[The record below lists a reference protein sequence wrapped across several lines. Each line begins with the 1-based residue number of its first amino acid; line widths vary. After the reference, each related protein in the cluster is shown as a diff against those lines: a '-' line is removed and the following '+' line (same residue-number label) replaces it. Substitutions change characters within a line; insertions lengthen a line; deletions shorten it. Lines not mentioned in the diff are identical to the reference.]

1 MHETQNQHRLDR
13 FAQSFATTIVHHK
26 WWFILFTFIIVGIA
40 GAGIS
45 KLRFNADSKVFF
57 SKENPQLVA
66 YEKIEQIYS
75 DDDNILIAISAKNGQ
90 IFSNESLQAIKD
102 LVESSWQTPYS
113 FRVDAITNFQYTRS
127 DEDNLLV
134 TDLVE
139 DTEALSTADLAAIR
153 NIALSEPLLQ
163 NRLINEDGTV
173 TAINISCKLP
183 NENTAN
189 PEVVSYIREMTS
201 EWLKAHPNMEV
212 HLSGNV
218 MLENAFSETAQ
229 KDGQTLVPL
238 VFGIFLIMIFLSTR
252 SVSSTISSFLVVI
265 LSIVCALGTAAWLG
279 IDLTS
284 ASSNAPI
291 VISTLAIADCIHV
304 TISFLML
311 FKEGKSKNAA
321 IIESIRINFL
331 PVIITSLTTIIG
343 FLSLNTGDVPPF
355 ADFGNIS
362 AIGMGFALLFSL
374 VTLPALLA
382 VLPIKVK
389 QKVSNGSPTV
399 SRYDKYLDFIFKY
412 KNPILYGSIVI
423 TLIGSYFTVK
433 NQLNDEFI
441 KYFNESI
448 QFRQDTDYINENL
461 TGIYNLEFSI
471 PADGDGNINSPAYL
485 ERLEAFTNYVKA
497 QPEVVHVN
505 SFTEVPKRVNKAMHG
520 DDPAYYKNPD
530 NIEEAAQ
537 YLLLYELSL
546 PYGLDLNN
554 QVNNGKSET
563 RFTVTLKEVQS
574 KEMIEFSERLKN
586 WLIANTPPHM
596 VSDGASLSLMF
607 AHIGERQV
615 KSLISGAVISAILI
629 TIVLMFTFRSIKF
642 GALSIVSNVV
652 PALIGFGIWY
662 FILGYVNLGMT
673 AVFGM
678 TLGII
683 VDNSIHLI
691 SKYMRAKEEKVLSSM
706 DAIRYA
712 FDKVGTAILATTSIL
727 CIGFFILTQSA
738 FLINSSLALITIII
752 LLASVL
758 VCFTTLP
765 ILLERIDHYT
775 LKLKKKKTMK
785 TSMTTALLILLFITG
800 LSFTS
805 YGQNKGLEI
814 AQKAKNA
821 DMGFV
826 NYEVETKMVLTNKNG
841 QTTTNLLTSKAVEV
855 KGDGEKSLIEFNSP
869 KDVSGTKTLTYTHRK
884 GDDDQWIYLPSVAR
898 VKRLTSSNKSG
909 PFMGSEFAFED
920 LTSFEVEKFDYKFIK
935 EETLNGSKMAIVELT
950 PKDTKSGYSKKIV
963 YYNTDKN
970 YRVEKEEFFD
980 RKNAPLKTL
989 TYENYKL
996 YIEKYWRADKL
1007 AMVNL
1012 QNGKRTELIFSKY
1025 KFKTALTEADM
1036 TEESLK
1042 N

>member
-1 MHETQNQHRLDR
+1 MGTTKNQNRLER
-13 FAQSFATTIVHHK
+13 WTQSFATTIVKNK
-26 WWFILFTFIIVGIA
+26 WWSLLFTAIIVGIA
-40 GAGIS
+40 GAGLG
-45 KLRFNADSKVFF
+45 KLNFNADSKVFF
-57 SKENPQLVA
+57 SKENPQLMA
-66 YEKIEQIYS
+66 YEKIEQVYS
-75 DDDNILIAISAKNGQ
+75 DDDNILIAITEKNGQ
-90 IFSNESLQAIKD
+90 IFSNETLGAIKI
-102 LVESSWQTPYS
+102 LVDSAWQTPYS

-127 DEDNLLV
+127 EGDNLV
-134 TDLVE
+134 VSDLVE
-139 DTEALSTADLAAIR
+139 DPQVLDKTALEKIKQ
-153 NIALSEPLLQ
+153 IALAEPLLQ
-163 NRLINEDGTV
+163 NRLINKDATV
-173 TAINISCKLP
+173 TGINISCKIP
-183 NENTAN
+183 NENTAT
-189 PEVVSYIREMTS
+189 PEVVSYIRKMTADWQQ
-201 EWLKAHPNMEV
+201 EHPTMEV

-238 VFGIFLIMIFLSTR
+238 VFGIFLVMIFFSTR

-265 LSIVCALGTAAWLG
+265 ISILCALGTAAWLG

-291 VISTLAIADCIHV
+291 VISTLAISDCIHI

-311 FKEGKSKNAA
+311 LKEGKRKDEA

-331 PVIITSLTTIIG
+331 PVIITSVTTIIG
-343 FLSLNTGDVPPF
+343 FLSLNTGDVPPY

-374 VTLPALLA
+374 ITLPALLA
-382 VLPIKVK
+382 IFPIKVK
-389 QKVSNGSPTV
+389 QKASGTKVTI
-399 SRYDKYLDFIFKY
+399 SRYDKYVDFIFKN
-412 KNPILYGSIVI
+412 KNPILYASIAI
-423 TLIGSYFTVK
+423 TLLGSYFTVK

-448 QFRQDTDYINENL
+448 QFRKDTDYINKNL

-471 PADGDGNINSPAYL
+471 PANGDGNINDPSYL

-520 DDPAYYKNPD
+520 DSTDFYKNPD

-563 RFTVTLKEVQS
+563 RFTVTLREIQS
-574 KEMIEFSERLKN
+574 RQMIDFSERLKT
-586 WLIANTPPHM
+586 WLTNNTPAHM
-596 VSDGASLSLMF
+596 VADGSSLSLMF

-615 KSLISGAVISAILI
+615 SSLINGAILSAVLI
-629 TIVLMFTFRSIKF
+629 TIVLMITFKSIKF
-642 GALSIVSNVV
+642 GALSIVSNVM

-683 VDNSIHLI
+683 VDNSIHFI
-691 SKYMRAKEEKVLSSM
+691 SKYLRAKKENALTSR

-712 FDKVGTAILATTSIL
+712 FNKVGTAILATTSIL
-727 CIGFFILTQSA
+727 CIGFFVLTQSA

-758 VCFTTLP
+758 VCFSTLP
-765 ILLERIDHYT
+765 ILLEKMDHFT
-775 LKLKKKKTMK
+775 LNIKNKKTMK
-785 TSMTTALLILLFITG
+785 TSMTTTLLCLFFMTG
-800 LSFTS
+800 LSFTTQ
-805 YGQNKGLEI
+805 GQNKGLEI

-821 DMGFV
+821 DLGFV

-855 KGDGEKSLIEFNSP
+855 KGDGEKSLINFNSP

-884 GDDDQWIYLPSVAR
+884 GEDDQWIYLPAVAR

-935 EETLNGSKMAIVELT
+935 EETMNGSKIAMVELT

-963 YYNTDKN
+963 YYNLDKT
-970 YRVEKEEFFD
+970 YRVEKIEFFD
-980 RKNAPLKTL
+980 RKGSPLKTL
-989 TYENYKL
+989 TYEGYKL
-996 YIEKYWRADKL
+996 YEQKYWRADKL

-1012 QNGKRTELIFSKY
+1012 QNGKRTELFFTKY
-1025 KFKTALTEADM
+1025 KFKTALTEASM
-1036 TEESLK
+1036 TEENLK